1 MSFFEETDKVLGGVW
16 DALTNKYLLLSAGGL
31 TFVGICIASGGV
43 VAGAATTYNY
53 AVSASSSALITLSS
67 GCQAIAP
74 HLQAAG
80 SGIAELAL
88 N

>member
-1 MSFFEETDKVLGGVW
+1 MSFFEETDKVLGGIW
-16 DALTNKYLLLSAGGL
+16 DTLTNKYVLLGAGGL
-31 TFVGICIASGGV
+31 TFAGICIASGGV
-43 VAGAATTYNY
+43 VAGAASTYSF

-80 SGIAELAL
+80 SSIAELAL